1 MYFNFQDHTLR
12 IFRLND
18 YLGVYTLHG
27 HCGPITSIFVDNM
40 DGTHPLAAGN
50 QIVYQVIRKLMRK
63 I

>member
-1 MYFNFQDHTLR
+1 MR

-40 DGTHPLAAGN
+40 DGTQPLAAGK
-50 QIVYQVIRKLMRK
+50 QIVYQVTRKL